1 MTMVSIACRGLVIRL
16 RALPLG
22 PGERRA
28 ADFFACGR
36 LCVGFLAVVLARA
49 GALPL
54 FDADG
59 LLREEVFRAAAPLDL
74 RAVVLRPRAAGA
86 LARALVAVFFFA
98 VVYFFATPADFFALA
113 PRFTAAPE
121 ERLVFA
127 GIIPPLLDCDGAV

>member
-1 MTMVSIACRGLVIRL
+1 MIMVSMDCRGLAIRL
-16 RALPLG
+16 RALPLDA
-22 PGERRA
+22 GERRA
-28 ADFFACGR
+28 VDFFACGR

-98 VVYFFATPADFFALA
+98 AVFLFATPADFFALA

-121 ERLVFA
+121 ERFFA
-127 GIIPPLLDCDGAV
+127 GIIPPFLDCDGAV